1 MDPNETVTPATQVVN
16 KLPMDQVPCR
26 KCTSQENALKIKCG
40 FNHTH
45 LPLSLGQTIEG
56 VGTSPNATDTKPKL
70 PRDQVRCGRCTSNEM
85 AKTSKCGFNHDHL
98 PPSLG
103 QTRDAVVEEPTKTG
117 GGVAKKPCRD
127 FTSNGSCPRGDTC
140 KFSHVVESPEV
151 VVTPIPEVK
160 NDKKGGKA
168 DKPAVLIAAGGSKAS
183 LEAGGVKAPSEKD
196 DLAAL
201 VAKVLAEKVSEFVK
215 VIKISGITNDIDV
228 SKLSEE
234 DLKMMINL
242 SFSSSIPKPKGKG
255 KKEGK

>member
-1 MDPNETVTPATQVVN
+1 MDPTTETVTP
-16 KLPMDQVPCR
+16 
-26 KCTSQENALKIKCG
+26 S
-40 FNHTH
+40 
-45 LPLSLGQTIEG
+45 
-56 VGTSPNATDTKPKL
+56 ATDGETPVVRICNRCKTQEETTTCPFGHAQLLLFLSGAVDESGNPVKPPRYMKRCNSCLTKSQIKP
-70 PRDQVRCGRCTSNEM
+70 DCGYAHGHLF
-85 AKTSKCGFNHDHL
+85 AKMGGAAVAVAS
-98 PPSLG
+98 
-103 QTRDAVVEEPTKTG
+103 AVVEEKTNP
-117 GGVAKKPCRD
+117 VVPVKKACRD
-127 FTSNGSCPRGDTC
+127 FASSGSCPRGDTC
-140 KFSHVVESPEV
+140 KFLHAVESAEV
-151 VVTPIPEVK
+151 DVTPILEVK
-160 NDKKGGKA
+160 PEKKGGKGNN
-168 DKPAVLIAAGGSKAS
+168 KPAVPIAAGGSKAS